1 MAYTEQNKKD
11 HIYEVQNYL
20 RTIAQVNDNIP
31 AIIPSGVYD
40 EKTEDAVRQ
49 FQREYGLPITGKIDI
64 DTWES
69 IVEVYLS
76 AEEYYRINSSIMLLQ
91 NSSRSINEGDSGSPV
106 YILQAVLNTISDF
119 YSNMDSIEV
128 DGIYG
133 KETADA
139 VRKIQEIV
147 GEPRSGNLDYKTWN
161 KLAQLYNYHVMQ
173 SSGQMSVP
181 EAAAADKLSDK
192 GV

>member
-20 RTIAQVNDNIP
+20 RTISQVNDSIP
-31 AIIPSGVYD
+31 ALVPNGVYD
-40 EKTEDAVRQ
+40 EKTEEAVRQ

-76 AEEYYRINSSIMLLQ
+76 AEEYYKVNSSIMLLL
-91 NSSRSINEGDSGSPV
+91 NSGCTINEGDSGNPV
-106 YILQAVLNTISDF
+106 YILQAVLNTISDH
-119 YSNMDSIEV
+119 YSNLDNVMV
-128 DGIYG
+128 DGVYG
-133 KETADA
+133 KATADA
-139 VRKIQEIV
+139 VRNIQEIV

-161 KLAQLYNYHVMQ
+161 KLARLYNYHVMLNG
-173 SSGQMSVP
+173 GQVSVP

-192 GV
+192 